1 MTTVDKNIPMPRRRR
16 RRLEA
21 YPWAEMAVND
31 SFAAPTDDIA
41 TFRVQTSKAGRRY
54 GRVFTVLRVEGG
66 GFRCWRIE

>member
-1 MTTVDKNIPMPRRRR
+1 MSTIDKNVPIPARRRR
-16 RRLEA
+16 RPEP
-21 YPWAEMAVND
+21 YQWAEMAVGD

-41 TFRVQTSKAGRRY
+41 TFRVQTSKAARRY